1 MVDIARRGSRAQ
13 SLSSYFRAFYPGP
26 RWAQIPC
33 WPPDAFALCNLVLD
47 HTESFRFAVSP
58 PSGRQWP
65 PNPLWNAR
73 VAEAAAQWR
82 VCAGRGTSALP
93 PLVDECWGT
102 ISRARQIPLADVAS
116 GDAWEVCEALLTL
129 QAVADEACA
138 GLAAREMPSGRSF
151 ESRAWKVLL
160 EHGSLSH
167 LSPHRVRVVPK
178 TNLAPRGITIRSL
191 SRYLGL
197 VYESVDVRWRRVET
211 TEPSTGPRRR
221 PRKYNLM
228 LVPWP
233 LTVRATDFSPAPNPL
248 GNMPSDLFGF
258 FEFTPSSRLKVTDVS
273 ALLAAAHRQGL
284 RADGVVLPES
294 AVEWAEVAALEDA
307 LAEQGASVL
316 IAGVRERPTT
326 TGFGRNYVHFS
337 VHGDEGWQ
345 GTDQVKHHRWCLDGS
360 QIHQYHLSRVLDP
373 HKLWWEAI
381 DIGAR
386 ALQVVDVGG
395 GTTTVPLICED
406 LARMD
411 EVADVLRRIGP
422 SLVIALLLDGPQLTT
437 RWPCRYASVLAD
449 EPGSSVLTLTS
460 AGMAMRSRLP
470 GLPTSRA
477 VALWNDRSGG
487 LHEIELAPGAQ
498 AVMVT
503 ATERT
508 KTLWTAD
515 GRRHEQVPDLV
526 LSDVHQL
533 RLGRARPFVKHRHRF
548 SESAFAATTATFR
561 APLSIKDH
569 SVDAQPG
576 SGLGQVPRDR
586 RHTGERSSGAS

>member
-1 MVDIARRGSRAQ
+1 MTLITVTFMDVPEDVMVDIARRGSRAR
-13 SLSSYFRAFYPGP
+13 SLNSYVRAFYPGP
-26 RWAQIPC
+26 RWADIPS
-33 WPPDAFALCNLVLD
+33 WPPDVFALCNLVLD

-58 PSGRQWP
+58 PPGRQWP
-65 PNPLWNAR
+65 PHPLWNAR
-73 VAEAAAQWR
+73 VAEAAAEWR
-82 VCAGRGTSALP
+82 ACCGRRGSALP
-93 PLVDECWGT
+93 ALVDECWDS
-102 ISRARQIPLADVAS
+102 ISRARQVPLVDVAS
-116 GDAWEVCEALLTL
+116 GRAWEVCEALLTL
-129 QAVADEACA
+129 HAVADESCA

-151 ESRAWKVLL
+151 EYRAWKLL
-160 EHGSLSH
+160 LRNGSLSH
-167 LSPHRVRVVPK
+167 LSPQRVRVVPK

-211 TEPSTGPRRR
+211 TEPRTGPRLRA
-221 PRKYNLM
+221 RKYNLM

-233 LTVRATDFSPAPNPL
+233 LTVRASDFSPAPNPL

-258 FEFTPSSRLKVTDVS
+258 FKFAPSSRLKSTDVS

-294 AVEWAEVAALEDA
+294 AVEWDEVAALEDA

-316 IAGVRERPTT
+316 IAGVREPPSTT
-326 TGFGRNYVHFS
+326 SFGRNYVHFS
-337 VHGDEGWQ
+337 VHGDAGWQ
-345 GTDQVKHHRWCLDGS
+345 GTDQVKHHRWCLDGR
-360 QIHQYHLSRVLDP
+360 QIQQYHLSRVLDP
-373 HKLWWEAI
+373 NKQWWEAI

-386 ALQVVDVGG
+386 AVQVVDVGG
-395 GTTTVPLICED
+395 GTTTVPLVCED

-437 RWPCRYASVLAD
+437 RWPCRYATVLAD

-460 AGMAMRSRLP
+460 VGMALRSRLP

-508 KTLWTAD
+508 TTLWTAD
-515 GRRHEQVPDLV
+515 GRRHGQVPDLV
-526 LSDVHQL
+526 LTDVNQL
-533 RLGRARPFVKHRHRF
+533 RLGNARPAVRHRF
-548 SESAFAATTATFR
+548 SESAFAATTATYR
-561 APLSIKDH
+561 PPLSIKDH
-569 SVDAQPG
+569 SVHAQPG
-576 SGLGQVPRDR
+576 PGFG
-586 RHTGERSSGAS
+586 

>member
-1 MVDIARRGSRAQ
+1 MTLVTVTWMGVPEDVMVDIARRGTRAQ
-13 SLSSYFRAFYPGP
+13 TLNSYFRAFYPGP
-26 RWAQIPC
+26 RWAQIPS
-33 WPPDAFALCNLVLD
+33 WPPDVFALCNLVLD

-58 PSGRQWP
+58 PPGRQWP
-65 PNPLWNAR
+65 PHPHWNAQ
-73 VAEAAAQWR
+73 VTEAAAEWR
-82 VCAGRGTSALP
+82 ASCGRGTSALP
-93 PLVDECWGT
+93 ALVDECWGVV
-102 ISRARQIPLADVAS
+102 SRARQVPLLDVAS
-116 GDAWEVCEALLTL
+116 GHAWEVCEALLTL
-129 QAVADEACA
+129 HAVADESCA

-151 ESRAWKVLL
+151 EARAWKVLL
-160 EHGSLSH
+160 RYGSLSH
-167 LSPHRVRVVPK
+167 LSPQRVRVVPK

-211 TEPSTGPRRR
+211 TEPRTGPRLRA
-221 PRKYNLM
+221 RKYNLM

-233 LTVRATDFSPAPNPL
+233 LTVRASDFSPAPNPL

-258 FEFTPSSRLKVTDVS
+258 FKFAPSSRLKSTDVS

-294 AVEWAEVAALEDA
+294 ALEWDEVAALEDA

-316 IAGVRERPTT
+316 IAGVREPPSTT
-326 TGFGRNYVHFS
+326 SFGRNYVHFS

-345 GTDQVKHHRWCLDGS
+345 GTDQVKHHRWCLDGR
-360 QIHQYHLSRVLDP
+360 QIQQYHLSRVLDP
-373 HKLWWEAI
+373 HKQWWEAI

-386 ALQVVDVGG
+386 AVQVVDVGG
-395 GTTTVPLICED
+395 GTTTVPLVCED

-437 RWPCRYASVLAD
+437 RWPCRYATVLAD

-460 AGMAMRSRLP
+460 VGMALRSRLP

-508 KTLWTAD
+508 TTLWTAD
-515 GRRHEQVPDLV
+515 GRRHGQVPDLV
-526 LSDVHQL
+526 LTDVNQL
-533 RLGRARPFVKHRHRF
+533 RLSNARPAVRHRF
-548 SESAFAATTATFR
+548 SESAFAATTATYR
-561 APLSIKDH
+561 PPLSIKDH
-569 SVDAQPG
+569 SVHGQPG
-576 SGLGQVPRDR
+576 SGLG
-586 RHTGERSSGAS
+586 